1 MSRQFP
7 NGKELKLLI
16 FNKEAKE
23 LFKWANKL
31 SPTLAEKVK
40 HMLAYTMSG
49 SPRGSF
55 LWHVFYYYECDVGR
69 VKKEL
74 RRQYKE
80 QGTIKMGEHWGFHY
94 QVVEKG
100 LHKIGIKIKPR
111 IYNHAPH
118 GLASE
123 AFGKYG
129 GVEKVLKQ
137 FGNITKFS
145 RVCKV
150 SATNLI
156 IYLKKQG
163 YCYDREKG
171 KWKIDR

>member
-16 FNKEAKE
+16 SNKEAKE

-31 SPTLAEKVK
+31 NPPLAEKVK
-40 HMLAYTMSG
+40 SAITCAVSRCFK
-49 SPRGSF
+49 SSF
-55 LWHVFYYYECDVGR
+55 LWHVFYYYECDTER

-80 QGTIKMGEHWGFHY
+80 QGTIRMGEQWGFHY

-123 AFGKYG
+123 AFEKYG

-163 YCYDREKG
+163 YYYDRKEG